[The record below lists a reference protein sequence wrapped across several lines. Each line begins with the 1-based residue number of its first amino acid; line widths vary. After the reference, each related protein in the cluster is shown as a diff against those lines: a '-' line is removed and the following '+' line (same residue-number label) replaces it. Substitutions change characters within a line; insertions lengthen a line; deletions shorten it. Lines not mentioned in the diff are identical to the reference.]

1 MKSLKIKQELSI
13 DIGDNTKRCKDLELM
28 VNNKMKEVSI
38 LFNDNFKNLNEKIEN
53 FNKEEVKLNIENQ
66 ELMKLISNKMIQTDK
81 KINNIVNDFNDLY
94 AKLEKINTN
103 FKETNKF
110 FVKIKEIDKKLKDI
124 VIKNNLNN

>member
-1 MKSLKIKQELSI
+1 
-13 DIGDNTKRCKDLELM
+13 M

-81 KINNIVNDFNDLY
+81 EINNIVNDFNDLY